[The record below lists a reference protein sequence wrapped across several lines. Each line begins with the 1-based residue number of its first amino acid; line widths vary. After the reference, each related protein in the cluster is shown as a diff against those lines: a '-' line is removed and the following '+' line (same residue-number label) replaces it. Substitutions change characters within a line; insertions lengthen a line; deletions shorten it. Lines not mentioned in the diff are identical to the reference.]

1 MDWLSQL
8 LDIVPVSGRLE
19 IRCLYAAPWRLALD
33 RSLPGEIPYH
43 IVVSG
48 TAILEDPAGG
58 PPHRITAGDILLLPH
73 GRAHVLHDGSGALPV
88 AAHPHASLN
97 LTIDRNQGT
106 GDRLDMLCGRFIV
119 TPPHDRLLR
128 DYLPEDLVVRS
139 GGQSTTA
146 GAQLAG
152 LIALMRTEASGED
165 LGGYAMLNA
174 LSAAMFALALRVA
187 SESKSVP
194 AGLLAA
200 VGQQRLAPALTA
212 LFQKPG
218 HSWTLPEL
226 ARLCHMSRATFVR
239 HFQQKIGRSASDLLT
254 DIRMTQA
261 ATALRR
267 SSASTSAVAEA
278 AGYQSDAAFQR
289 AFKQRMGMTPA
300 RWRREGRSR

>member
-8 LDIVPVSGRLE
+8 LHIIPVYGRLE

-48 TAILEDPAGG
+48 TAMLEDPASGAL
-58 PPHRITAGDILLLPH
+58 RTITAGDILLFPH
-73 GRAHVLHDGSGALPV
+73 GRAHVLHDGSGASPV
-88 AAHPHASLN
+88 TAHPHPGLN
-97 LTIDRNQGT
+97 LTIDRNTAT
-106 GDRLDMLCGRFIV
+106 GNSLDMLCGRFIV
-119 TPPHDRLLR
+119 TLPHDRLLH
-128 DYLPEDLVVRS
+128 DYLPDDLVVRS

-146 GAQLAG
+146 GAQLAS
-152 LIALMRTEASGED
+152 LISLMRTEASIES
-165 LGGYAMLNA
+165 LGGYAMLNS
-174 LSAAMFALALRVA
+174 LSAAMFALVLRVA
-187 SESKSVP
+187 SESNAP
-194 AGLLAA
+194 PTGLLAA
-200 VGQQRLAPALTA
+200 VGHPRLAPALTA
-212 LFQKPG
+212 MFQQPS
-218 HSWTLPEL
+218 HPWTLLEL

-239 HFQQKIGRSASDLLT
+239 HFQQTIGRSASDLLM

-261 ATALRR
+261 ALELRR

-300 RWRREGRSR
+300 RWRREGRS